1 MFAIIE
7 FVNYFYYRLSYYTM
21 GGLGLQVMRPL
32 KLLLTGK
39 AAKSQIAKEI
49 SLYEK
54 NMEHK

>member
-7 FVNYFYYRLSYYTM
+7 FVNYFYYRLSYYAM

-32 KLLLTGK
+32 KLLLMGK

-54 NMEHK
+54 KMEHK